1 MPIHYASP
9 YGKGVSRSHPPMPPL
24 FDKGEASR
32 SDEGDKK
39 VRFRYSKSN
48 HEQTIPQSATLPAPF
63 AQGGLLGWYSPFAQG
78 SHNGKRHMSVR
89 RNPQNPARKQ
99 GNPFFPKS
107 HIFLL
112 FPKMAAAGERRPQF
126 IGVFLPAKGRP
137 PAESAFSAPY
147 NKRRKS
153 APCLCFSETV
163 QKIPRKSGG
172 IFSE

>member
-1 MPIHYASP
+1 
-9 YGKGVSRSHPPMPPL
+9 MPPL
-24 FDKGEASR
+24 MVKGCLGVTHPCLPFLTKGRCHGVTKGIRKSAFDTANR
-32 SDEGDKK
+32 TTN
-39 VRFRYSKSN
+39 R
-48 HEQTIPQSATLPAPF
+48 QSLSQLRCQLPLHK
-63 AQGGLLGWYSPFAQG
+63 GGLLGWYSPFAQG

-147 NKRRKS
+147 DKSRKS